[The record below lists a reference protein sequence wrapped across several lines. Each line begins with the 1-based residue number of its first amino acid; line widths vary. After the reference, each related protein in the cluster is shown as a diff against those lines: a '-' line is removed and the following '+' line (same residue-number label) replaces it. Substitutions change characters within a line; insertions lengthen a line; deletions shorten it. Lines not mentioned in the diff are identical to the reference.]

1 MTTKLARRSKRR
13 IWFDS
18 PLRRLECYVCK
29 DGNDRVVAVK
39 LLTAVASPTMGP
51 RHLRMLI
58 VWLQARL
65 EEMEAK
71 P

>member
-1 MTTKLARRSKRR
+1 
-13 IWFDS
+13 
-18 PLRRLECYVCK
+18 LECYVCK